1 MNDFIIAKFRCM
13 MRRRKWE
20 NLPCSLSET
29 QKNNIC
35 IMETI
40 ALNMP
45 FFRSIVEQSFLTTF
59 CSLDFLSLPCGA
71 LNFNVCKTKHHLINL
86 FRKKSMLYLQN
97 NAPIFI
103 ENIQKWIWFTQFLAE
118 KFVPQI
124 ISSFKVLSIHI
135 LS

>member
-1 MNDFIIAKFRCM
+1 MNDFIIVKFRYM

-35 IMETI
+35 IMEKI

-59 CSLDFLSLPCGA
+59 GSLDFLSLPCGA
-71 LNFNVCKTKHHLINL
+71 LNFNICKTKHHLINL
-86 FRKKSMLYLQN
+86 FRKKKHALLTKQRSDFHRKHTKMDKDSQN
-97 NAPIFI
+97 
-103 ENIQKWIWFTQFLAE
+103 FLL
-118 KFVPQI
+118 KNLFH
-124 ISSFKVLSIHI
+124 K
-135 LS
+135 